1 MKTKALLL
9 TVLLVGALA
18 IPVFGT
24 TVPRM
29 DLQTL
34 IRNSDNIIQGKIE
47 GMDVVVEQ
55 RRPYTRVRVRVDDP
69 MYARRGVRRQT
80 IFLKF
85 LGGRMDTPQGPVDM
99 KVSGMPSFNV
109 GDNVILFLREQPDG
123 NNSVVG
129 MNQGKYLIVNEVAV
143 ASISGVDLVDPKTGK
158 LLPSGYTESA
168 PVEAF
173 KAKIRELLK

>member
-9 TVLLVGALA
+9 TVLLGALA
-18 IPVFGT
+18 MPVLGT
-24 TVPRM
+24 TVPKM

-34 IRNSDNIIQGKIE
+34 IRSSDDIVQGKVE

-55 RRPYTRVRVRVDDP
+55 RRPYTRVRIRVDDP
-69 MYARRGVRRQT
+69 MYSRRGLRRQT

-109 GDNVILFLREQPDG
+109 GDNVILFLRDQPDG
-123 NNSVVG
+123 NSSVVG
-129 MNQGKYLIVNEVAV
+129 LNQGKYLVVDEVAV

-158 LLPSGYTESA
+158 MLPSGYTERA

>member
-9 TVLLVGALA
+9 TVLLGALA
-18 IPVFGT
+18 LPVLGT
-24 TVPRM
+24 TVPKM

-34 IRNSDNIIQGKIE
+34 IRNSDHIVQGKVE
-47 GMDVVVEQ
+47 GMDVVVEEK
-55 RRPYTRVRVRVDDP
+55 RPFTRVRIRVDDP
-69 MYARRGVRRQT
+69 IYARRGGRRQT
-80 IFLKF
+80 LFLKF
-85 LGGRMDTPQGPVDM
+85 LGGRMDTPQGPVEM
-99 KVSGMPSFNV
+99 TVSGMPSFNL

-129 MNQGKYLIVNEVAV
+129 MNQGKYLIVDEVAI

-158 LLPSGYTESA
+158 ILPAGYTERA
-168 PVEAF
+168 PVDAF